1 MTMNQNKRT
10 GPDVMKKLNRT
21 ALVTALLTGSLLLVG
36 CGDDMSDLRAYVE
49 EVKARKTAPPKAI
62 PDIKPYESFAYPNHV
77 KNPFDSSILASAP
90 DVTNTNIPELEEE
103 RPREYLE
110 NFPLDSLDMMGTLE
124 QANTLW
130 ALIKTPDG
138 TIQRVTLENYMG
150 QNNGKIIKITSTRL
164 TLKEYIR
171 DEFGGYIERETVVAI
186 SE

>member
-1 MTMNQNKRT
+1 MMHNDKRT
-10 GPDVMKKLNRT
+10 RSIAMKPLKGHQL
-21 ALVTALLTGSLLLVG
+21 AAVLLISTALLAG
-36 CGDDMSDLRAYVE
+36 CGDDMGDLRAYVE
-49 EVKARKTAPPKAI
+49 EVKARKTAPPRAI
-62 PDIKPYESFAYPNHV
+62 PDIKPYESFAYPNHI
-77 KNPFDSSILASAP
+77 KNPFDASILASAP
-90 DVTNTNIPELEEE
+90 APSDINIPEIEED

-110 NFPLDSLDMMGTLE
+110 NFPLDSLDMVGTLE

-150 QNNGKIIKITSTRL
+150 QNNGKIIRITSTRL

-171 DEFGGYIERETVVAI
+171 DEFGGYIERETDVAI

>member
-1 MTMNQNKRT
+1 MTKDNKKT
-10 GPDVMKKLNRT
+10 GPEAMNRFKGVKLV
-21 ALVTALLTGSLLLVG
+21 AALLAGSVLLAG

-77 KNPFDSSILASAP
+77 KSPFDASILASAP
-90 DVTNTNIPELEEE
+90 DVTNTNIPELEED

-110 NFPLDSLDMMGTLE
+110 NFPLDSLDMVGTLE

-150 QNNGKIIKITSTRL
+150 QNNGKIMKITPTRL

>member
-1 MTMNQNKRT
+1 MTDKQKQT
-10 GPDVMKKLNRT
+10 GPRT
-21 ALVTALLTGSLLLVG
+21 MTRISGHTLAAALLVSTALLTG
-36 CGDDMSDLRAYVE
+36 CGDDMGDLRAYVE
-49 EVKARKTAPPKAI
+49 EVKARKTTPPRAI
-62 PDIKPYESFAYPNHV
+62 PDIKPYESFAYPEHA
-77 KNPFDSSILASAP
+77 KDPFDAGILATAP
-90 DVTNTNIPELEEE
+90 TSPADVNIPELDED

-110 NFPLDSLDMMGTLE
+110 NFPLDSLDLVGTLE

-138 TIQRVTLENYMG
+138 TIQRVTLENYLG
-150 QNNGKIIKITSTRL
+150 QNNGKVIEITPTRL